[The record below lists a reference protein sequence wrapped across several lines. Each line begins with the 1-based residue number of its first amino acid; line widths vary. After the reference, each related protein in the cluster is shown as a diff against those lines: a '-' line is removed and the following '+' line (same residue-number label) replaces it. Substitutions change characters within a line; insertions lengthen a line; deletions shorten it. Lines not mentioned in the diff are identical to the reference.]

1 MTTRVPTRAG
11 MNRMRVS
18 AVFKWLHRLTTL
30 VLLIVVVGF
39 LLLNRTADY
48 KADDLFHIS
57 RQVTPEL
64 WLYATRNDSGNA
76 TVPVVYR
83 YYLSPEITGSEGE
96 IVKALHSSMP
106 FLEGTGDIAAIS
118 AENNRVRVVYSG
130 RVYSLDQFVHYTAN
144 GKDMAMHLA
153 YEIQ

>member
-1 MTTRVPTRAG
+1 MSVKRVPRESG
-11 MNRMRVS
+11 D
-18 AVFKWLHRLTTL
+18 KPWLHGLTTL

-48 KADDLFHIS
+48 KADDVFYVS

-83 YYLSPEITGSEGE
+83 YYLSSKITGSEDE
-96 IVKALHSSMP
+96 VVDALHSQIP
-106 FLEGTGDIAAIS
+106 FLEGTGDISAIS
-118 AENNRVRVVYSG
+118 AENNRVRIVYSG
-130 RVYSLDQFVHYTAN
+130 RVYSLDESAHYTVN
-144 GKDMAMHLA
+144 GETVTVRLA

>member
-1 MTTRVPTRAG
+1 
-11 MNRMRVS
+11 MRTSV
-18 AVFKWLHRLTTL
+18 VFKWLHGLTTL
-30 VLLIVVVGF
+30 VLLIIVVGF

-48 KADDLFHIS
+48 KADDVFHAS

-83 YYLSPEITGSEGE
+83 YYLSPEITGSKGE
-96 IVKALHSSMP
+96 VVKALHSQIP
-106 FLEGTGDIAAIS
+106 FLEGTGDISAIS
-118 AENNRVRVVYSG
+118 AENNRVRIVYSG
-130 RVYSLDQFVHYTAN
+130 RVYSLDESAHYTVN
-144 GKDMAMHLA
+144 GETVTVRLA